1 MAVFYI
7 TRSDLGPGRRDRLLS
22 ARNGPSTPPHES
34 STILRRSDR
43 YFLRYDA
50 GKLVVQ
56 IRELELS
63 PEDVVLAAQ
72 NEQSAYA
79 VIFRLTS
86 ANRERRANATDR
98 P

>member
-1 MAVFYI
+1 MDTQHVYSGFGI
-7 TRSDLGPGRRDRLLS
+7 
-22 ARNGPSTPPHES
+22 E
-34 STILRRSDR
+34 ILRRSDR

-72 NEQSAYA
+72 NEQSAYE

-86 ANRERRANATDR
+86 ANRERR
-98 P
+98 